1 MILLDYGHNRYGHSM
16 IYKGRD
22 AQGNILVMQMGDT
35 AEVNIL
41 PAHKFE
47 FYKGTY
53 RMNGMDQVRK
63 AMTA

>member
-1 MILLDYGHNRYGHSM
+1 MGFVVH
-16 IYKGRD
+16 KGFRW
-22 AQGNILVMQMGDT
+22 GDVG
-35 AEVNIL
+35 ENN

>member
-16 IYKGRD
+16 IYRGKD
-22 AQGNILVMQMGDT
+22 SAGNIRVVMMGDT
-35 AEVNIL
+35 AVEGVL
-41 PAHKFE
+41 APEKFE

-63 AMTA
+63 TLTA